1 MEAEFFLT
9 SSLRSSPHGE
19 KISRVLAASI
29 NAVDPANSVAKN
41 LQRKQSQLTAGSQ
54 IFDLNT
60 IQRVFVIGFG
70 KASIPMGQA
79 AAKILGNYLTQGILI
94 TKSHPRE
101 LKIKNSPFTII
112 EASHPVPNERGV
124 EGAKLIIEHLQSTR
138 PNDLVIFLISGG
150 GSALL
155 TAPVHNVFLADLQKL
170 NNILLASGADITE
183 INTLR
188 KHLSQVKGGNLARMA
203 YPAKVISLIL
213 SDVMGDPLDV
223 IASGPTV
230 PDPTTY
236 EDANEVINK
245 YGFSQ
250 ELPLPIRNHILRGT
264 LGGIPETPKE
274 NDPTFLNT
282 HNVIIGNNHKA
293 AQAAVEQAA
302 LEGFNTFILTTRLKG
317 EASKIGPILA
327 SIAQQINDSGEP
339 LPRPACIIAGGESTV
354 TLQGDGLG
362 GRNQE
367 LALSAVAD
375 LAGLSDT
382 FLVTLATDGDDGPTD
397 AAGAVV
403 TGNTLSQA
411 NHQGLDHAEYLSRN
425 AAYDFFDPLGDLF
438 KPGPTQT
445 NVNDIS
451 FIFAC

>member
-1 MEAEFFLT
+1 MEAELLLT
-9 SSLRSSPHGE
+9 SSLRASPHGE
-19 KISRVLAASI
+19 LITRVLATAI
-29 NAVDPANSVAKN
+29 NAVDPAKSVARF
-41 LQRKQSQLTAGSQ
+41 LQRNQSKLSVGAQ

-60 IQRVFVIGFG
+60 IQRVYVIGFG

-79 AAKILGNYLTQGILI
+79 AAKILADDLTQGILI
-94 TKSHPRE
+94 TKSHTE
-101 LKIKNSPFTII
+101 KLKFQNSPFTII
-112 EASHPVPNERGV
+112 EAAHPVPDPRGV
-124 EGAKLIIEHLQSTR
+124 EGAKLIIELLQSTG
-138 PNDLVIFLISGG
+138 PKDLVIFLISGG

-155 TAPVHNVFLADLQKL
+155 TAPAQNIPLTDLQIL
-170 NNILLASGADITE
+170 NQILLASGADIGE

-203 YPAKVISLIL
+203 YPSQVISLIL
-213 SDVMGDPLDV
+213 SDVIGDPLDT

-230 PDPTTY
+230 PDPTTFG
-236 EDANEVINK
+236 EAMEIIAK
-245 YGFSQ
+245 YQLSQ
-250 ELPLPIRNHILRGT
+250 ELPLPIRDHFQKGISGE
-264 LGGIPETPKE
+264 IPETPKE
-274 NDPTFLNT
+274 NDPAFENT
-282 HNVIIGNNHKA
+282 HNIIVGNNHTA
-293 AQAAVEQAA
+293 AQAAAEQAA
-302 LEGFNTFILTTRLKG
+302 IEGFNTLLLTTRLKG
-317 EASKIGPILA
+317 EASQLGPMLA
-327 SIAQQINDSGEP
+327 SIAQQVHQTGEP
-339 LPRPACIIAGGESTV
+339 VPRPACIIAGGESTV
-354 TLQGDGLG
+354 TLRGDGRG

-367 LALSAVAD
+367 VALSAVAD
-375 LAGLSDT
+375 LDGLPDT